1 MENEHSTRHAVI
13 TDASGKEILPGPGV
27 AATDEMETSALKID
41 LEAILDQKLKRRLPR
56 WLIHRLQ
63 RIIRERELNAVL
75 RHAFPAAGWLFA
87 TRVLEYLGISVEARG
102 LDNIPSEGRFVF
114 ASNHPLGGLDGIA
127 LIALLGRIYGD
138 GGIQFPVNDLLMN
151 VRPLKGV
158 FVPINKYKGQ
168 GRGGTLAISGA
179 YASDAQILIF
189 PAGLVSRLQE
199 EGIRDLKWQKSFVA
213 KAKETGRS
221 IIPVYF
227 GGVNTM
233 RFYRW
238 ARWRKKLGLK
248 FNFEQVL
255 LPGELCRATGKRF
268 TVTFGKPIDPAV
280 LDKVTPSL
288 RGEIVK
294 DRVYAL
300 APE

>member
-1 MENEHSTRHAVI
+1 
-13 TDASGKEILPGPGV
+13 
-27 AATDEMETSALKID
+27 
-41 LEAILDQKLKRRLPR
+41 
-56 WLIHRLQ
+56 
-63 RIIRERELNAVL
+63 
-75 RHAFPAAGWLFA
+75 
-87 TRVLEYLGISVEARG
+87 
-102 LDNIPSEGRFVF
+102 
-114 ASNHPLGGLDGIA
+114 
-127 LIALLGRIYGD
+127 
-138 GGIQFPVNDLLMN
+138 MN

-255 LPGELCRATGKRF
+255 LPGELCRAAGKRF
-268 TVTFGKPIDPAV
+268 TVTFGKPINPAV